1 MPDTI
6 FKAANP
12 AADTSCQALKTEP
25 SKHTELA
32 AVTNMWMR
40 KELLWWDA
48 GITHNILHSQIE
60 WRGRPICS
68 TLRESGCPEIRGDL
82 LQS

>member
-1 MPDTI
+1 MRQQLISIVMPDTI

-32 AVTNMWMR
+32 AVTNM
-40 KELLWWDA
+40 
-48 GITHNILHSQIE
+48 
-60 WRGRPICS
+60 
-68 TLRESGCPEIRGDL
+68 
-82 LQS
+82 